1 MRTRR
6 QGALLAMPYLV
17 GLGLLVF
24 LPATVAAGLAF
35 TEYYG
40 FDPPKFTGL
49 DNLRRALADQQFW
62 RSLGNAALLALLIV
76 PLRLGLAVGCALL
89 LHRRRRGAGLGRTAA
104 YLPSVIP
111 DAAWAL
117 LWLYLLN
124 PVYGPVAMSIG
135 ALGLPA
141 PGLLTDPWAT
151 RVGISAMLGLQL
163 GESFI
168 VALAARNLIPSR
180 LYEMAAVEGASAW
193 YTTRRVT
200 LRLLAPLVALL
211 AVRDTLLVLQVTF
224 VPVLLVTEGGP
235 RYATLTTP
243 LYIYRRAFLY
253 GDLGYAS
260 TLSLLLLA
268 LTALVLGIV
277 LLTARRQRWI

>member
-1 MRTRR
+1 
-6 QGALLAMPYLV
+6 MPYLV

-40 FDPPKFTGL
+40 FDPPEFTGL
-49 DNLRRALADQQFW
+49 DNLRRALGDQQFW

-76 PLRLGLAVGCALL
+76 PLRLGLALGCALL

-124 PVYGPVAMSIG
+124 PVYGPVAMAIG
-135 ALGLPA
+135 GLGLPA

-151 RVGISAMLGLQL
+151 RVGIGAMLGMQL

-168 VALAARNLIPSR
+168 VALAARNLIPQR

-193 YTTRRVT
+193 YTTRHVT

-268 LTALVLGIV
+268 LTALVIGIV
-277 LLTARRQRWI
+277 LLTARRQRWV